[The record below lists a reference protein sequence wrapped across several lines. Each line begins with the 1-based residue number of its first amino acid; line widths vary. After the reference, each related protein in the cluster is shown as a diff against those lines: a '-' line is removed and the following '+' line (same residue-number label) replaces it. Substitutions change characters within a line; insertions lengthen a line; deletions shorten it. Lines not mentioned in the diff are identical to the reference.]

1 LSSWDTSTG
10 LLESFTMEV
19 QEAWFGTNDKYNQ
32 GQTLL
37 LNLKGP
43 ASVGGDVVDPEHHLM
58 LSCGDKWKAAQG
70 GASAVN
76 TTGSESFNNQSAVG
90 KLIDGIKEL
99 GVDAIAVMR
108 GRGESFEAETWTNIV
123 VDFERVKT
131 GTFKDRNTGEER
143 EVFNYLPR
151 SLSEGGTQAKA
162 TQGSAETAASNGPTT
177 MAPAALRALLKVEAG
192 KHGSNDEFLAAV
204 LDNSYANS
212 AALQANEEL
221 LDEVISGAIYGE
233 AN

>member
-10 LLESFTMEV
+10 LLESFQLEV

-32 GQTLL
+32 GNTLL

-43 ASVGGDVVDPEHHLM
+43 ASVDGDVVDPEHHLM

-70 GASAVN
+70 GAAAVN

-90 KLIDGIKEL
+90 KLIDGIKDL
-99 GVDAIAVMR
+99 GADAIAVMR
-108 GRGESFEAETWTNIV
+108 TRGESFEADTWNNV
-123 VDFERVKT
+123 VIDFERVKT

-151 SLSEGGTQAKA
+151 SLAEGGTAPSA
-162 TQGSAETAASNGPTT
+162 APSAETASANGPTG
-177 MAPAALRALLKVEAG
+177 MAPAALRAILKVEAA
-192 KHGSNDEFLAAV
+192 KHDSNDDFLGAV
-204 LDNSYANS
+204 LDGGYQHSE
-212 AALQANEEL
+212 ALQANEEL
-221 LDEVISGAIYGE
+221 LDEVISGAIHAE